1 MTNLPGKRKS
11 EKRILHVVL
20 EAIYIAE
27 AIITKRLVTS
37 KLITSDNHKTGTGN
51 DRTQENQSGNK
62 TFCFDIML
70 VKISF

>member
-37 KLITSDNHKTGTGN
+37 KLITSDNHKTRAGN
-51 DRTQENQSGNK
+51 DHRQVKQSRK
-62 TFCFDIML
+62 
-70 VKISF
+70 